1 MYQYSANFSPQT
13 FSETHF
19 CAEFEKVCD
28 QRDIFFVLA
37 GKLTNQFLNSE
48 LIPSLMFKK

>member
-28 QRDIFFVLA
+28 QADIFFCSSWETDQSILEFCADTQPDV
-37 GKLTNQFLNSE
+37 
-48 LIPSLMFKK
+48 